1 MKTVLLGEMSFELFA
16 KLVKTKFQVWLDKND
31 SVELE
36 LIEAT
41 PPRRFSSGGDT
52 GAVFESFSLVFVGPA
67 DRLLE
72 QRSYPFESD
81 LAGRFELFIVPVGR
95 DPQGIK
101 YEAAFNR
108 RLKAKG

>member
-1 MKTVLLGEMSFELFA
+1 MKIIPLDQLSFEVFA
-16 KLVKTKFQVWLDKND
+16 QMVKTRFRVWVDAND

-41 PPRRFSSGGDT
+41 PPQRFSSGGAT